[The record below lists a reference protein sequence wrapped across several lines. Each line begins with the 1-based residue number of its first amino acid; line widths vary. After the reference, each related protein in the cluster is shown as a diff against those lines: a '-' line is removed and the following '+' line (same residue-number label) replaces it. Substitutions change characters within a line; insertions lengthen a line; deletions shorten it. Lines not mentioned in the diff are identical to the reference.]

1 MPKRAYYYLWWSREH
16 WHEKLGPHF
25 PYKHSPLP
33 LPATLDPA
41 GCHAHTRYSG
51 NTLTDVPHQLY
62 SQDQRSVI
70 ERHVRQ
76 AHAARL
82 QGFIAN
88 WRGTGSLTQ
97 GIHATTYTPRLVT
110 LLDEAHQSTAAGRPF
125 DVWLSYKAADS
136 LLPAG
141 YIIRDLRWLHASARR
156 PLRVGPAWRPT
167 RRDLVGQPPLPA
179 RNAQAGIEGC
189 ARAVLPGR
197 RREPDVH
204 LRRPAPC
211 VRRPHLLL
219 VEPEPVREPRL
230 VHTGATPR
238 REVHAAH
245 KPWFAPFAPGYQHQL
260 EGGTCVP
267 RRHGDTLQR
276 LYNGNRK
283 SNPEAMCLISWNEIT
298 EGTYI
303 EPLRRY
309 GDGYVKTHRAT
320 LTVTRPSDR
329 RRCRTSRPSGRCARP
344 DRRSCGTGSAAYA
357 RRPGTFGAPRDRRDR
372 SSWRPSSTETCIL
385 SLSIPSRSC
394 LEGWQRG
401 AAGS

>member
-1 MPKRAYYYLWWSREH
+1 MPPELPVDRRALLKAAGIGAASLALPWNFGPADASSMPKRAYYYLWWSREH

-141 YIIRDLRWLHASARR
+141 YIIRDLRWLHAALGGRSGWGRR
-156 PLRVGPAWRPT
+156 GGQPVVIWSGSHHYPLATLRQVSKAVRGRFF
-167 RRDLVGQPPLPA
+167 LVGDESPTSISADRLRTFDGLTYYWSSQNPYA
-179 RNAQAGIEGC
+179 N
-189 ARAVLPGR
+189 
-197 RREPDVH
+197 PDSFTQVRH
-204 LRRPAPC
+204 L
-211 VRRPHLLL
+211 
-219 VEPEPVREPRL
+219 
-230 VHTGATPR
+230 GAK
-238 REVHAAH
+238 VHAAH

-309 GDGYVKTHRAT
+309 GNGYLK
-320 LTVTRPSDR
+320 
-329 RRCRTSRPSGRCARP
+329 RTAR
-344 DRRSCGTGSAAYA
+344 
-357 RRPGTFGAPRDRRDR
+357 
-372 SSWRPSSTETCIL
+372 L
-385 SLSIPSRSC
+385 
-394 LEGWQRG
+394 
-401 AAGS
+401 